1 MIYFVIL
8 NYDNIKKKNKQK
20 ILILH
25 YRNVHYI
32 KRTSQKTKTKM
43 TLVVFGTLKR
53 SPPHR

>member
-1 MIYFVIL
+1 ML
-8 NYDNIKKKNKQK
+8 KKNNNKQK
-20 ILILH
+20 TLKSH

-32 KRTSQKTKTKM
+32 KRTSQKTKKKV